1 MDTMTGLLNSYFR
14 QNQNEQKARAKPS
27 CRKQPQGTRQGQDK
41 GQDKG
46 KGTATKKRKEIGEST
61 KDTCKSEKY
70 KSASKQLKLNFPCMK
85 SRLLPNLKEEEEL
98 HRNFECLSSQRE
110 NWPVQAE

>member
-14 QNQNEQKARAKPS
+14 QNQNEQKARGKPS
-27 CRKQPQGTRQGQDK
+27 CRKQPQGTRQGQ

-46 KGTATKKRKEIGEST
+46 TGTATKKRKEIGEST

-70 KSASKQLKLNFPCMK
+70 KSASKQLKLNFPSMK

>member
-27 CRKQPQGTRQGQDK
+27 CRKQPQGTRQG
-41 GQDKG
+41 
-46 KGTATKKRKEIGEST
+46 TATKKRKEIGEST

-70 KSASKQLKLNFPCMK
+70 KSASKQLKLNFPSMK